1 MFTAINRKA
10 KRWVI
15 RQIKRRPVV
24 LISDTTLRDGAQMP
38 GIHLHEGG
46 KLEIAA
52 ALADAGVHSIDLG
65 FPASGP
71 AEVKVIQRIAATVK
85 GPILSALA
93 RTKRSDIDC
102 AAEALAEG
110 AVYKKAVTLFIGT
123 SPMHRKHKHEMTKAQ
138 VIATAVDSVAYATES
153 FEVISFG
160 AEDASRTE
168 PEFLHEIYEKVIE
181 AGATSIGFTDTV
193 GILTPRKASDA
204 VTRIAQSVP
213 SIDSALLG
221 VHFHNDL
228 GLATANSL
236 AAVAAGA
243 NIVQGTVNGIGE
255 RAGNVAIEEVV
266 LALTL
271 HRDEFGRSVHV
282 RPQALSSLSEM
293 VARHT
298 GIAPA
303 ADKPAVGANIF
314 RTEAGIHQ
322 DGLLKHP
329 ETYLPYQPEL
339 VGAGPIE
346 LVLGPSSGKSAV
358 RHHLENNG
366 IKATDDL
373 VGRLVARLKS
383 GIANPDD
390 EELTEVMGVL
400 KDHLTLSVGE
410 EIAAAASQ
418 STVSD

>member
-15 RQIKRRPVV
+15 RQIKRRPIV

-38 GIHLHEGG
+38 GIHLSEEG

-52 ALADAGVHSIDLG
+52 ALAGAGVHSIDLG

-71 AEVKVIQRIAATVK
+71 AEVRMIQRIAAEVS

-102 AAEALAEG
+102 AAEALAD
-110 AVYKKAVTLFIGT
+110 AATYKKAVTLFIGT
-123 SPMHRKHKHEMTKAQ
+123 SPMHRKHKHQMTKAQ
-138 VIATAVDSVAYATES
+138 VIETAVDSVSYATES
-153 FEVISFG
+153 FELISFG

-168 PEFLHEIYEKVIE
+168 PEFLNEIYEKVIE
-181 AGATSIGFTDTV
+181 AGATSIGFADTV
-193 GILTPRKASDA
+193 GILTPTKASDWIK
-204 VTRIAQSVP
+204 RISDNVR

-236 AAVAAGA
+236 AAVSAGA
-243 NIVQGTVNGIGE
+243 NMVQGTVNGIGE

-266 LALTL
+266 LAVTL
-271 HRDEFGRSVHV
+271 HPDEFGRKVHV
-282 RPQALSSLSEM
+282 RTESLSSLSEL

-303 ADKPAVGANIF
+303 PDKPAVGTNIF

-329 ETYLPYQPEL
+329 ETYLPFQPDL
-339 VGAGPIE
+339 VGAGPVQ

-358 RHHLENNG
+358 RHHLVE
-366 IKATDDL
+366 L
-373 VGRLVARLKS
+373 RGRRS
-383 GIANPDD
+383 
-390 EELTEVMGVL
+390 ERE
-400 KDHLTLSVGE
+400 
-410 EIAAAASQ
+410 Q
-418 STVSD
+418 